1 MDAVA
6 GGWHVF
12 VTMLRWIALSLG
24 AVLPFAAVAALAL
37 VVWLRLVR
45 PRRATT
51 VPAVRLEESGG
62 QD

>member
-1 MDAVA
+1 
-6 GGWHVF
+6 
-12 VTMLRWIALSLG
+12 MLRWIALSLG

-45 PRRATT
+45 PRRTAT
-51 VPAVRLEESGG
+51 VPAASGVSALPEEGG